1 MGVMQEIKTVEE
13 LQKIE
18 LEILKYIDKVCK
30 ENSLTYF
37 LAYGT
42 LIGAIRHKGF
52 IPWDDDVD
60 IQMPRDDY
68 NKLCEILKKENGRY
82 KLLDH
87 KDGLGYMY
95 PFAKVIDSNTRL
107 IETGLMETVNMG
119 VYIDIFPID
128 GTPNDPKKR
137 AKYLKKCSFIEKMR
151 YFSISPRKEIEHR
164 NPLINIFRIILW
176 KSLRKIGYQRII
188 DYLDKCVQLYPV
200 EYSDVIGTI
209 CVMFNEKEIMPKDK
223 YLNKINV
230 KFEDAVFCAPEQYD
244 YILTKMYGEYMVKPP
259 VEQQKSHHYF
269 EAWWL
274 D

>member
-1 MGVMQEIKTVEE
+1 MQEIKTVEE

-30 ENSLTYF
+30 ENNLTYF

-68 NKLCEILKKENGRY
+68 NKLCDILKEENGRY

-87 KDGLGYMY
+87 KEGLGYIY

-107 IETGLMETVNMG
+107 IETGLTETVNMG

-128 GTPNDPKKR
+128 GTPNDFKKR
-137 AKYLKKCSFIEKMR
+137 KKYLKK
-151 YFSISPRKEIEHR
+151 
-164 NPLINIFRIILW
+164 
-176 KSLRKIGYQRII
+176 
-188 DYLDKCVQLYPV
+188 
-200 EYSDVIGTI
+200 
-209 CVMFNEKEIMPKDK
+209 
-223 YLNKINV
+223 
-230 KFEDAVFCAPEQYD
+230 
-244 YILTKMYGEYMVKPP
+244 
-259 VEQQKSHHYF
+259 
-269 EAWWL
+269 
-274 D
+274 